1 MYDMLREAQLCCR
14 IMSNDRCTSNEKTC
28 SPCMSQLVRHT
39 VISNNILSKMPAKYR
54 VRTTFDVAEC
64 HQEVDH
70 GVMDGFW
77 FWSQN
82 EKQRKILWDSFSIG
96 TIESKSKAVQGAS
109 VRDK

>member
-77 FWSQN
+77 FFGVRMRSK
-82 EKQRKILWDSFSIG
+82 ERFCG
-96 TIESKSKAVQGAS
+96 TPFLLALSSRRARRCKVHL
-109 VRDK
+109 